1 MLSGRSETHEVSAS
15 KGNLKSAP
23 PESVISRRK
32 GRAVASTIYKIC
44 DGMLWREAGR
54 AGVFR
59 GASVDA
65 RRGFIHFFSPV
76 PVRPTAAQ
84 HFFGVVEFVLIAVDA
99 DALGGAL

>member
-44 DGMLWREAGR
+44 DGMLWREGGR
-54 AGVFR
+54 GGGFR
-59 GASVDA
+59 GAWGDGCG
-65 RRGFIHFFSPV
+65 GFFFFFSPV
-76 PVRPTAAQ
+76 SIRPAAAQ
-84 HFFGVVEFVLIAVDA
+84 RFAGGGDLGLVA
-99 DALGGAL
+99 GGAP